1 MSNKIHKKIYKCLLL
16 FIIIVIPIILF
27 SSLEVKADQP
37 MNNESSVSDNNSGK
51 IVKSKIIK
59 IVSKNKGNNLKQ
71 QNLRVKIIEGKHN
84 GEEFDIEHD
93 MQTSKPDNIEFKTGD
108 EVFLSIG
115 EDSSGKVNTFSIYQV
130 VRDKQ
135 LIHLLIF
142 FIISIVV
149 IGGIRGFKSL
159 ITLGITCLVIIKV
172 FLPLILQGHNPIT
185 VSIVICIFITMVT
198 FVIISGFN
206 KKTAAAILGTSSGVV
221 IAGVIAFMSIRS
233 TRVSGVGTEDAQL
246 LMDAVLKNPLNF
258 KAILFGC
265 ILIGALGAIM
275 DVSMSIA
282 STMKELRDNNPRISK
297 GSIVRAGMSVG
308 RDTIG
313 TMTTTLVL
321 AYISGTVFLILGYMS
336 NNSRFIDIINQ
347 DMIASDIIKTF
358 ASSIGLIFTI
368 PITVFVYWILDDK

>member
-1 MSNKIHKKIYKCLLL
+1 
-16 FIIIVIPIILF
+16 
-27 SSLEVKADQP
+27 
-37 MNNESSVSDNNSGK
+37 
-51 IVKSKIIK
+51 
-59 IVSKNKGNNLKQ
+59 
-71 QNLRVKIIEGKHN
+71 
-84 GEEFDIEHD
+84 
-93 MQTSKPDNIEFKTGD
+93 
-108 EVFLSIG
+108 
-115 EDSSGKVNTFSIYQV
+115 
-130 VRDKQ
+130 
-135 LIHLLIF
+135 
-142 FIISIVV
+142 
-149 IGGIRGFKSL
+149 
-159 ITLGITCLVIIKV
+159 
-172 FLPLILQGHNPIT
+172 
-185 VSIVICIFITMVT
+185 
-198 FVIISGFN
+198 
-206 KKTAAAILGTSSGVV
+206 
-221 IAGVIAFMSIRS
+221 
-233 TRVSGVGTEDAQL
+233 
-246 LMDAVLKNPLNF
+246 LNF

-321 AYISGTVFLILGYMS
+321 AYISGTVFLILEYMS